1 MIQIEKFLNETQ
13 VACHKA
19 LKLISANLSKDLD
32 TKSLYNL
39 SNSISAL
46 SRSISDLDK
55 ASRDRLSLVTQVAEE
70 MKVLFKRTLEGYPEL
85 CDQVIEVIDQTAIE
99 AAKDNKRELK
109 LINNKRN
116 K

>member
-1 MIQIEKFLNETQ
+1 MIQIETFLNETQ
-13 VACHKA
+13 AACHKA

-55 ASRDRLSLVTQVAEE
+55 ASRDRHSLVTQVAEE
-70 MKVLFKRTLEGYPEL
+70 MKILFRKTLEQYPEL
-85 CDQVIEVIDQTAIE
+85 CEQVIEVVEKTAVE
-99 AAKDNKRELK
+99 ATKNDKREMK
-109 LINNKRN
+109 LIQNKRN
-116 K
+116 R

>member
-13 VACHKA
+13 TACHKA

-55 ASRDRLSLVTQVAEE
+55 ASRDRLSLVTQVADE
-70 MKVLFKRTLEGYPEL
+70 MKVLFRRTLEQYPEL
-85 CDQVIEVIDQTAIE
+85 CEQVMDVIEKTAIE

-109 LINNKRN
+109 LISNKRN